1 MDEPTL
7 VTETRLQDALSQFV
21 RSIRSFDT
29 RYDAGRALA
38 GDDRSPFSNF
48 TAQEN
53 LGKDLFVLPPNLD
66 AQNDRTGGGLGC
78 AGCHRP
84 PEFDIDPDMQN
95 NGVIGTID
103 GNGNDLFVTRA
114 PTLRNVVKT
123 DGTTNGPL
131 MHTGDFTLDDVLDH
145 YNFVSDAGNSN
156 LDPRLKPQG
165 IDMTL
170 HLTTEER
177 EAVKAF
183 LRTLAGEAIY
193 TDQKWSD
200 PFPR

>member
-1 MDEPTL
+1 
-7 VTETRLQDALSQFV
+7 LSQFV

-29 RYDAGRALA
+29 RYDEGRAQA
-38 GDDRSPFSNF
+38 GDDRTPFPDF

-53 LGKDLFVLPPNLD
+53 YGKDLFVLPPNLD
-66 AQNDRTGGGLGC
+66 EQNDRIGGGLGC

-103 GNGNDLFVTRA
+103 GTGPDFFVTRA
-114 PTLRNVVKT
+114 PTLRNVVKA

-145 YNFVSDAGNSN
+145 YNQVGDAGNTN

-170 HLTTEER
+170 HLTMEER

-183 LRTLAGEAIY
+183 LRTLAGDALY
-193 TDQKWSD
+193 TDPKWSD
-200 PFPR
+200 PFPGETPR